1 MIYKILVLVGLF
13 VSVVGLGDVISQ
25 APQAIPFQAT
35 ARNANGVLLPN
46 KTVSLRF
53 TIRDANSFGTTVYQ
67 ETQSAMTNAQGLFLA
82 NIGQG
87 NVVSGVFANIN
98 WSVNTKFIQIELD
111 TTNTGTVYR
120 DIGTQQMLSVP
131 YALNAKKADSAT
143 IALNGSP
150 VSSVTAIASKIIPT
164 GWLLCNGQA
173 VSRST
178 YSSLFTSIGTTY
190 GKGDGSTTFNV
201 PDYRGM
207 FLRGVDAGAG
217 NDPDTASRVAQGTG
231 TALVGGNLG
240 TVQMDAFQGHLHRL
254 LAILDTQNGHEYG
267 FSYGSPNNKG
277 SAFKFTDSGA
287 YGTDGGYGTPRTTSE
302 TRPKNVYVNY
312 IIKY

>member
-1 MIYKILVLVGLF
+1 MIYKILVFVGLL
-13 VSVVGLGDVISQ
+13 VSVVGFGDVFSQ

-53 TIRDANSFGTTVYQ
+53 TIHDANSFGTTVYQ

-131 YALNAKKADSAT
+131 YALNAKTAD
-143 IALNGSP
+143 NGSP
-150 VSSVTAIASKIIPT
+150 TGTVTANASKIIPS

-173 VSRST
+173 VSRAT

-231 TALVGGNLG
+231 TALSGGNLG
-240 TVQMDAFQGHLHRL
+240 TVQSDAFMIHKH
-254 LAILDTQNGHEYG
+254 NGNMKLGAEPLNGGARGNSAAGNHG
-267 FSYGSPNNKG
+267 AVSPSWISTELVMAAG
-277 SAFKFTDSGA
+277 QSQ
-287 YGTDGGYGTPRTTSE
+287 E

-312 IIKY
+312 IIKL